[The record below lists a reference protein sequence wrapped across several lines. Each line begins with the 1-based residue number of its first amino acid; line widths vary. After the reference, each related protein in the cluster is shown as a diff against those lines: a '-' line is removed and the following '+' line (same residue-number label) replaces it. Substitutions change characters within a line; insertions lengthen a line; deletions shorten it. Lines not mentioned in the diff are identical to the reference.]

1 MTTNKFY
8 IFVILIFAS
17 LSAHAE
23 PFIIAV
29 AGGSASGKTH
39 IARLLVESLG
49 ADRAALY
56 SMDNYFAPEKQSP
69 EHYLNGSIN
78 YDHPTAVDLKRL
90 AEDLKRLKA
99 GQSVRIKE
107 YTYGREVELEK
118 FVTTEPSEFIILEGL
133 YVLHPELNDLTD
145 LKVFVDVDVDT
156 RLQRRLKRDTE
167 EGRSDL
173 GGMEQYFKTV
183 VEPMHQAH
191 IQSTASVANLH
202 VSSPDHPFLLEEQVQ
217 RIQNSIEQFS
227 HFKRCEGQLAAVT
240 RFP

>member
-1 MTTNKFY
+1 MSANKLY
-8 IFVILIFAS
+8 MIAVLVFAS

-56 SMDNYFAPEKQSP
+56 SMDNYFAPEKQS
-69 EHYLNGSIN
+69 EEFYINGSIN
-78 YDHPTAVDLKRL
+78 YDHPTAVDLNRL

-133 YVLHPELNDLTD
+133 YVLHPELSDLTD
-145 LKVFVDVDVDT
+145 LKVFVDVDVET
-156 RLQRRLKRDTE
+156 RLKRRLKRDTA
-167 EGRSDL
+167 EGRSTL
-173 GGMEQYFKTV
+173 GGMEAYFKTV

-191 IQSTASVANLH
+191 IQSTARVANLH
-202 VSSPDHPFLLEEQVQ
+202 VSSPDHPSHLEEQVL
-217 RIQNSIEQFS
+217 RIHNSIEQFLF
-227 HFKRCEGQLAAVT
+227 FKRCERILGLSHT
-240 RFP
+240 L